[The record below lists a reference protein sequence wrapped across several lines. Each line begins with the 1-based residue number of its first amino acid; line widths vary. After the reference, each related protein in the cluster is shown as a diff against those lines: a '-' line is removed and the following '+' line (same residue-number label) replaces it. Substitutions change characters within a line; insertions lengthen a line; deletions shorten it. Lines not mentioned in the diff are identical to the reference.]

1 MKIPEVD
8 IEFLSDSD
16 QVKSLKAE
24 VDPRF
29 WEKIDALLTDRGDEH
44 WFFGPNKSKIL
55 GAVNVLS
62 RNQGASFDQEE
73 HCRRYVARK
82 GYR

>member
-24 VDPRF
+24 VDPKF
-29 WEKIDALLTDRGDEH
+29 WEKIDALLTDRG
-44 WFFGPNKSKIL
+44 G
-55 GAVNVLS
+55 
-62 RNQGASFDQEE
+62 
-73 HCRRYVARK
+73 
-82 GYR
+82 